1 MCSFSKATF
10 QQPEWYTGSTQVW
23 FVASLLYTCHSSH
36 AAQVVARNYSL
47 CTHFGELDY
56 ANSIEEEKDK
66 INDITRLQNLAKP
79 LPAHVL
85 VSLKRQLF
93 ELHAEKLS
101 LL

>member
-1 MCSFSKATF
+1 MICCILTVHL
-10 QQPEWYTGSTQVW
+10 P
-23 FVASLLYTCHSSH
+23 LSH

-85 VSLKRQLF
+85 VSLNANCLNYMQRN
-93 ELHAEKLS
+93 
-101 LL
+101 